1 VIRLEGVSK
10 GYLEGGRTRRVLC
23 GVDLD
28 VEAGGFVCVMGRSG
42 SGKSTL
48 LNVVSGIDTPD
59 AGRVIVDGV
68 DLAAL
73 PDRGRTLHRRR
84 HMGFVFQFF
93 NLVPTLSVA
102 ENVRM
107 PLDLN
112 GLADDGVSAGWLA
125 RVGLAERAH
134 SFPDTL
140 SGGEQQR
147 VAVARALAHR
157 PALLLADE
165 PTGNLDAHTGDIVLE
180 LLTTLCRERGTT
192 LLVVSHSEE
201 VARRADRV
209 LVLGEGVLCN
219 RMGSRVVV

>member
-1 VIRLEGVSK
+1 VIRLDGVSK
-10 GYLEGGRTRRVLC
+10 GYLEAGRVRQVLS
-23 GVDLD
+23 GVDLE
-28 VEAGGFVCVMGRSG
+28 VARGSFACVTGRSG

-48 LNVVSGIDTPD
+48 LNVISGIDTPD

-73 PDRGRTLHRRR
+73 PDRERTLHRRR

-93 NLVPTLSVA
+93 NLVPTLSVI

-112 GLADDGVSAGWLA
+112 GRADDGVAAGWLA
-125 RVGLAERAH
+125 RVGLADRAA

-147 VAVARALAHR
+147 VAVARALAHD

-165 PTGNLDAHTGDIVLE
+165 PTGNLDAHTADRVLT
-180 LLTTLCRERGTT
+180 LLTALCRERGTT
-192 LLVVSHSEE
+192 LLVVSHSDD
-201 VARRADRV
+201 VVRRADRV
-209 LVLGEGVLCN
+209 LSLDDGRLAGAA
-219 RMGSRVVV
+219 GP